1 HAPVAI
7 GVLQAVLNLLLRAL
21 VDLRLQAPVAGGL
34 SQNLAALLARVNGS
48 LDAGHES
55 VPSSAQAEQALDE
68 LLVRVRDGLGLTEGA
83 LPLRRLLLQ
92 DVRAH
97 GVTARELAAAG
108 PLEALL
114 GAGVGLHLWHQVLV
128 GSCSGAA
135 AAASATAAFGF
146 FAALGLAGA

>member
-1 HAPVAI
+1 M
-7 GVLQAVLNLLLRAL
+7 
-21 VDLRLQAPVAGGL
+21 DRLT
-34 SQNLAALLARVNGS
+34 RVI
-48 LDAGHES
+48 

-97 GVTARELAAAG
+97 GVTARELAAAR

-135 AAASATAAFGF
+135 ATGSSSSAAAGSSAAGSSGF
-146 FAALGLAGA
+146 AT